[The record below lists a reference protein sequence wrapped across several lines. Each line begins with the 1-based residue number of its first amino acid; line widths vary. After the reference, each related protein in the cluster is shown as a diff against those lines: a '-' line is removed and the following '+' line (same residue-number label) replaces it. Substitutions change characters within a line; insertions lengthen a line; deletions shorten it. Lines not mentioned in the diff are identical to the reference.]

1 MGWHRLS
8 ARPERRTEI
17 PLSARIFAVVDVWD
31 ALSSDRPYRP
41 AWKHEDVMNY
51 LREQKGKHFDPSV
64 VDAFLNLVA
73 NQFKI

>member
-1 MGWHRLS
+1 
-8 ARPERRTEI
+8 
-17 PLSARIFAVVDVWD
+17 VVDVWD